1 MYRFS
6 SRENV
11 HVRATNQQQSA
22 RAAKH
27 AHTNRKHIRPE
38 GRRHLQIHGS
48 AFRARCRSDTSNS
61 TVIGQHCKTS
71 TAGAKKLQR
80 NAKSQPRNEL
90 AISVT
95 AKSRLHVVG
104 KSSTTSCLPLRQHCW
119 KHSKKRSGDG
129 EGTQRNSTQTGQPEC
144 VATGPPKSSNSN
156 AITHVIEP
164 YLEVTASARNLRST

>member
-22 RAAKH
+22 RGAKH
-27 AHTNRKHIRPE
+27 AHTNRKHTIRPE

-48 AFRARCRSDTSNS
+48 AFRARCRSGTSNS
-61 TVIGQHCKTS
+61 TVVGQHCETS
-71 TAGAKKLQR
+71 PAGAKKLQR

-104 KSSTTSCLPLRQHCW
+104 KSSTTSCLPPRQHCW
-119 KHSKKRSGDG
+119 KHSNSRKRSGDG
-129 EGTQRNSTQTGQPEC
+129 EGTQRNSTQTGQP
-144 VATGPPKSSNSN
+144 
-156 AITHVIEP
+156 
-164 YLEVTASARNLRST
+164 